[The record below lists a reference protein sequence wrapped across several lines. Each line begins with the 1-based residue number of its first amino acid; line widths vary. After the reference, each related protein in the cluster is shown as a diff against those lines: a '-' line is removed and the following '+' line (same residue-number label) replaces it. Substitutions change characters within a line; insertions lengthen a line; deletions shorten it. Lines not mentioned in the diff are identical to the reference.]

1 MTAPEKPAAEGSL
14 ITHLLE
20 LRDRLLY
27 SVGAIFAVFIA
38 LLVFVGTGMV
48 YTLLAKPL
56 MDVLPSGATMVAT
69 EVASPF
75 LTPMK
80 LTLAVSIVI
89 SIPFL
94 LYQLWA
100 FVAPGLY
107 KHERRLVLPLVLS
120 STLLFYGGMAFAYF
134 VVFPMAFGFFI
145 DALPPGVTMMTD
157 IRAYMDFVFS
167 MFFAFGIAF
176 EVPVA
181 VVLLVRMGVIN
192 PDTMAEKRPYIILF
206 AFIVAAI
213 ITPPDVFSQFF
224 LAVPM
229 IILFEVGLFVA
240 RRMKRAADAAVDSG
254 RRDLTDEEI
263 ESEFKK
269 HDEAFAGPR
278 GKKTR

>member
-1 MTAPEKPAAEGSL
+1 MTEPEKPEAAEGSL

-27 SVGAIFAVFIA
+27 SVIAVAVVFLGLIPFAA
-38 LLVFVGTGMV
+38 EV
-48 YTLLAKPL
+48 YTAVAKPL
-56 MDVLPSGATMVAT
+56 MGVLPSGATMIAT

-75 LTPMK
+75 LTPIK
-80 LTLAVSIVI
+80 LTLAVAIVVT
-89 SIPFL
+89 IPFL

-107 KHERRLVLPLVLS
+107 KHERRLVFPLLLS
-120 STLLFYGGMAFAYF
+120 STMLFYGGMAFAYF
-134 VVFPMAFGFFI
+134 VVFPVAFGFFVH
-145 DALPPGVTMMTD
+145 ALPPGVTMMTD

-181 VVLLVRMGVIN
+181 VVLLARMGVIN

-206 AFIVAAI
+206 AFIVAAV

-254 RRDLTDEEI
+254 RRDLTDAEI
-263 ESEFKK
+263 EAEFKK
-269 HDEAFAGPR
+269 HDEAFPD
-278 GKKTR
+278 KK